1 VFAVRNS
8 KELFIYVLTNR
19 RLINN
24 MQSTVEIEVWKWTDC
39 NKIEVHKPREYLPF
53 FIRDSEGKEPTDK
66 VFYSFP

>member
-1 VFAVRNS
+1 
-8 KELFIYVLTNR
+8 
-19 RLINN
+19 

-39 NKIEVHKPREYLPF
+39 NKIEVHKLREYLPF